1 MPSLSESQEHDVMP
15 KKITPELK
23 TRAVRLVLDHR
34 DEYSSITAAAQA
46 ESIFRNTSS
55 TRRVVRLVMGY
66 DDLDPPRSATIAG

>member
-1 MPSLSESQEHDVMP
+1 MP

-66 DDLDPPRSATIAG
+66 DALDPPRSATIAG